1 VMESHQKNAG
11 GNARIAET
19 MFRYFRFP
27 VDFANFVYLSQVQQG
42 LAIKTAVTHWRSL
55 KPHCMGTLYWQLND
69 TWPVCSWS
77 SLDHG
82 GHWKLLHHMAQQFF
96 APVIVS
102 VVPTPQGFDLV
113 AVNDT
118 RDVVDLTVTA
128 LATGMDGQVRRLA
141 GAVVAVGTEAAVT
154 VMRVPA
160 GDVAADEMLA
170 LTWTD
175 GALHRGGDVF
185 APHPYKSYPLH
196 PARIGVAVSA
206 VGAAWQITLSAQSLA
221 LFVALEADQPGQ
233 FSLNAFTLFPGHD
246 ATVVFTPKA
255 GGLRP
260 TFTVRDLWSATH
272 SPIPKEA

>member
-1 VMESHQKNAG
+1 
-11 GNARIAET
+11 
-19 MFRYFRFP
+19 
-27 VDFANFVYLSQVQQG
+27 
-42 LAIKTAVTHWRSL
+42 L

-82 GHWKLLHHMAQQFF
+82 GNWKLLHHMARQFF

-118 RDVVDLTVTA
+118 RAVVDLTVTA

-141 GAVVAVGTEAAVT
+141 GAVVAVGTDAAVT

-160 GDVAADEMLA
+160 EDLAAGEMLA
-170 LTWTD
+170 VTWTD
-175 GALHRGGDVF
+175 GGPHRGGDVF
-185 APHPYKSYPLH
+185 APRAYKTYALH
-196 PARIGVAVSA
+196 PARIAMQVAA
-206 VGAAWQITLSAQSLA
+206 EGAAWRITLGADALA
-221 LFVALEADQPGQ
+221 LFVAIEADQPGR

-246 ATVVFTPKA
+246 ATVIFTPDA
-255 GGLRP
+255 GGAP
-260 TFTVRDLWSATH
+260 PVFTVRDLWSATH